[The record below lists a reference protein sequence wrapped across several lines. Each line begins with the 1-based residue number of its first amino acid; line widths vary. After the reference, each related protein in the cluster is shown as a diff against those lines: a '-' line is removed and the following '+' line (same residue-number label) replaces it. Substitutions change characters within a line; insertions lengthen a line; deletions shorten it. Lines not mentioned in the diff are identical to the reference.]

1 MKTLRPTSFDVAE
14 RAGVS
19 QSTVSRALR
28 SSPGVNAETRARVA
42 QAAAELGYVVDR
54 HASSLRLKS
63 SETIALVTICRPGE
77 DRSAINPFYFA
88 LLGSIAAATSAR
100 GFNLLVSFQE
110 SEANFRADF
119 VRSGLAD
126 AMIVIGTTSNR
137 AAWDYFAAAQ
147 ASGHDFT
154 CWGSPG
160 GDFHWM
166 RSDNEVG
173 GRLAADHLVAT
184 GRRRLAFV
192 GPQRSPQ
199 RQFDERRDGF
209 TAALAAHGL
218 APVLAE
224 PPPADDRHAQGIAA
238 ARALLAA
245 HPDIEGIFAASD
257 MLALGVLQ
265 GIKDMGRSVP
275 GDVAL
280 IGFDGIRA
288 GTLADPALTTI
299 EPDLDAAGEALVA
312 MALEDDA
319 HASRCAVPPDAIV
332 RSGSSSRIT
341 KLRDRG
347 TLGLCPGKI
356 RAPPMDEWPGS
367 RASSTAT
374 PLQFLPSGV
383 RRRGH
388 KPARATPLAPLSWLG
403 RPAVIPRRANM
414 GTADL

>member
-209 TAALAAHGL
+209 AAALSAHGL

-224 PPPADDRHAQGIAA
+224 PPSAEDRHAQGIAA
-238 ARALLAA
+238 ARTLLAA
-245 HPDIEGIFAASD
+245 HPDIDGIFAASD

-319 HASRCAVPPDAIV
+319 HARDGTRIPVRLAV
-332 RSGSSSRIT
+332 
-341 KLRDRG
+341 RG
-347 TLGLCPGKI
+347 T
-356 RAPPMDEWPGS
+356 A
-367 RASSTAT
+367 
-374 PLQFLPSGV
+374 
-383 RRRGH
+383 
-388 KPARATPLAPLSWLG
+388 
-403 RPAVIPRRANM
+403 
-414 GTADL
+414 

>member
-209 TAALAAHGL
+209 AAALAAHGL

-224 PPPADDRHAQGIAA
+224 PPPAEDRHAQGIAG

-245 HPDIEGIFAASD
+245 HPDIDGIFAASD

-265 GIKDMGRSVP
+265 GIKDMGRGVP

-319 HASRCAVPPDAIV
+319 HARDGTRA
-332 RSGSSSRIT
+332 GSSSRAIT
-341 KLRDRG
+341 LRGRD
-347 TLGLCPGKI
+347 TLCPCAGKI
-356 RAPPMDEWPGS
+356 RAPPVDEWLGS
-367 RASSTAT
+367 RASSTPT
-374 PLQFLPSGV
+374 PLHFPAPGV

>member
-28 SSPGVNAETRARVA
+28 NSPGVNAETRARVA
-42 QAAAELGYVVDR
+42 AAARDLGYVVDR

-63 SETIALVTICRPGE
+63 SETLALVTICRPGE

-110 SEANFRADF
+110 SAANFRSDF
-119 VRSGLAD
+119 VASGLAD

-137 AAWDYFAAAQ
+137 AAWDYFAEAQ
-147 ASGHDFT
+147 RAGLDFV

-160 GDFHWM
+160 EPFHWM
-166 RSDNEVG
+166 RSDNVVG
-173 GRLAADHLVAT
+173 GRLAAEHLVAS
-184 GRRRLAFV
+184 GRRRIAFV

-199 RQFDERRDGF
+199 RQFDERREGF
-209 TAALAAHGL
+209 MEALGAHGIT
-218 APVLAE
+218 PVTAE
-224 PPPADDRHAQGIAA
+224 PPVAADRHAQGVAA
-238 ARALLAA
+238 AHALLAD
-245 HPDIEGIFAASD
+245 HPDTDAIFAASD

-265 GIKDMGRSVP
+265 GLKEAGRRVP

-288 GTLADPALTTI
+288 GGLADPALTTL

-312 MALEDDA
+312 MALEDES
-319 HASRCAVPPDAIV
+319 HG
-332 RSGSSSRIT
+332 RSGTRIPVR
-341 KLRDRG
+341 LVARG
-347 TLGLCPGKI
+347 T
-356 RAPPMDEWPGS
+356 A
-367 RASSTAT
+367 
-374 PLQFLPSGV
+374 
-383 RRRGH
+383 
-388 KPARATPLAPLSWLG
+388 
-403 RPAVIPRRANM
+403 
-414 GTADL
+414 

>member
-28 SSPGVNAETRARVA
+28 NSPGVNAETRARVS
-42 QAAAELGYVVDR
+42 AAARELGYVVDR

-63 SETIALVTICRPGE
+63 SETLALVTVCRPGE

-110 SEANFRADF
+110 SAANFRADF
-119 VRSGLAD
+119 VASGLAD

-137 AAWDYFAAAQ
+137 AAWDYFAEAQ
-147 ASGHDFT
+147 ATGLDFV

-160 GDFHWM
+160 DPFHWM
-166 RSDNEVG
+166 RSDNGTG
-173 GRLAADHLVAT
+173 GRLAAEHLVT
-184 GRRRLAFV
+184 SGRRHIAFI

-209 TAALAAHGL
+209 VEALGRHGITPILTEPPTAA
-218 APVLAE
+218 
-224 PPPADDRHAQGIAA
+224 DRHAQGVAA
-238 ARALLAA
+238 AHALLAA
-245 HPDIEGIFAASD
+245 HPQVDAIFAASD

-265 GIKDMGRSVP
+265 GLKEAGRRVP
-275 GDVAL
+275 QDIAL

-288 GTLADPALTTI
+288 GNMADPALTTI

-312 MALEDDA
+312 MALEDDDFT
-319 HASRCAVPPDAIV
+319 HSGTRIPVRLAV
-332 RSGSSSRIT
+332 
-341 KLRDRG
+341 RG
-347 TLGLCPGKI
+347 T
-356 RAPPMDEWPGS
+356 A
-367 RASSTAT
+367 
-374 PLQFLPSGV
+374 
-383 RRRGH
+383 
-388 KPARATPLAPLSWLG
+388 
-403 RPAVIPRRANM
+403 
-414 GTADL
+414 

>member
-1 MKTLRPTSFDVAE
+1 MLRPTSFDVAE

-28 SSPGVNAETRARVA
+28 GSPGVNAETRARVS
-42 QAAAELGYVVDR
+42 AAARELGYVVDR

-110 SEANFRADF
+110 SPGNFRADF
-119 VRSGLAD
+119 VASGLAD

-137 AAWDYFAAAQ
+137 PAWQYFAEAQ
-147 ASGHDFT
+147 ASGLDFT

-160 GDFHWM
+160 DPFHWM

-173 GRLAADHLVAT
+173 GQLAAEHLLAS
-184 GRRRLAFV
+184 GRRRIAFV
-192 GPQRSPQ
+192 GPQQSPQ

-209 TAALAAHGL
+209 TAALAARGV
-218 APVLAE
+218 APVVIA
-224 PPPADDRHAQGIAA
+224 PPPAPDRHAQGVAA
-238 ARALLAA
+238 AADLLAA
-245 HPDIEGIFAASD
+245 HPDVDAIFAASD

-265 GIKDMGRSVP
+265 GLKDAGRRVP
-275 GDVAL
+275 DDIAL

-288 GTLADPALTTI
+288 GTLVDPALSTI

-312 MALEDDA
+312 MALEDTG
-319 HASRCAVPPDAIV
+319 HS
-332 RSGSSSRIT
+332 RSGTRIPVR
-341 KLRDRG
+341 LALRG
-347 TLGLCPGKI
+347 T
-356 RAPPMDEWPGS
+356 A
-367 RASSTAT
+367 
-374 PLQFLPSGV
+374 
-383 RRRGH
+383 
-388 KPARATPLAPLSWLG
+388 
-403 RPAVIPRRANM
+403 
-414 GTADL
+414 